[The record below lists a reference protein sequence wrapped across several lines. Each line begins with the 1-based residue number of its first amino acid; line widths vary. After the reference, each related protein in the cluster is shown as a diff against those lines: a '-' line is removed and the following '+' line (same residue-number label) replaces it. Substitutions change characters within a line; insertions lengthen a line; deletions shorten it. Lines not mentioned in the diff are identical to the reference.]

1 MKALRDSIADN
12 IDVLQSSKY
21 INEDSEQQNV
31 YNQAVNKAK
40 NIINDQPTPVMAI
53 DAIQS
58 VLNEV
63 KQTKDNLHGD
73 QKLANDKTNAQA
85 TLNALNHLNQAQRS
99 NLETKVQ
106 NSNSRPEVQKVVQLA
121 NQLNEAMKN

>member
-1 MKALRDSIADN
+1 MFYKVVSTSMKILN
-12 IDVLQSSKY
+12 K
-21 INEDSEQQNV
+21 QNV

-73 QKLANDKTNAQA
+73 QNLLMTRQ
-85 TLNALNHLNQAQRS
+85 TLKQH
-99 NLETKVQ
+99 
-106 NSNSRPEVQKVVQLA
+106 
-121 NQLNEAMKN
+121 

>member
-1 MKALRDSIADN
+1 
-12 IDVLQSSKY
+12 
-21 INEDSEQQNV
+21 
-31 YNQAVNKAK
+31 
-40 NIINDQPTPVMAI
+40 
-53 DAIQS
+53 IQS

-63 KQTKDNLHGD
+63 KQTKDNLHGG

-121 NQLNEAMKN
+121 NQLNEAMKK